1 MGSGKE
7 SLLELLDHAVQFLL
21 FGVFTIFTQRTSLVL
36 LKELV
41 RTKIRKLINTFNT
54 QELKLTLM

>member
-7 SLLELLDHAVQFLL
+7 SLSVRLDHAVQFLL
-21 FGVFTIFTQRTSLVL
+21 FGVFTISTQRTSLVL

-41 RTKIRKLINTFNT
+41 RTKILMLRSTSNT
-54 QELKLTLM
+54 QELKSILM